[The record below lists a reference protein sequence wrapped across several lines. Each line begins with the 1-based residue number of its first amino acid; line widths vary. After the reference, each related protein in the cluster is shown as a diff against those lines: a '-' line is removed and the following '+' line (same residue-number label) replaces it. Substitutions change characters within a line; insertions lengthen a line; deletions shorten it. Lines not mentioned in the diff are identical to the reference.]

1 LCPSTYY
8 IYYYLPYNIFG
19 MEDLD
24 DKIAAKL
31 AAKKKIK
38 GKRKRR
44 PADDERE
51 NKDVVVGQLK
61 SPPELHLSNNQLLSS
76 IAAKPSEEGRDSK
89 DSSFEEDAKIAA
101 VPVVAVA
108 AAASKKPGAYA
119 AKSTDVS
126 AAERLKFGTTTTT
139 PTDVQPASRP
149 GAYSA
154 TTEDVSAAER
164 LKFGIVTSATVVGS
178 APGAYATSNEDT
190 SAAERLKFGIAV
202 PVTNDA
208 QVTVGGFDP
217 NTSEYSNS
225 SLTNDFW
232 AGSRQQ
238 TSQNEN
244 EVVEA
249 EIVSEHSSEDDDYS
263 SGESYDEDIDST
275 RWRARR
281 WRNMFIVSSIVLVI
295 IIVGLSVALASAT
308 KPPSQNTAPAIID
321 ESGSQKQPTSFP
333 SMSPSLRPVDISWCF
348 TDLEYLENYRY
359 SSLRSALV
367 MSGLSSDDEFSTN
380 DSYQRKAL
388 CWLVFGDGLQLD
400 KADPF
405 LEQRYAL
412 ATLFYSQNEPI
423 KLRSS
428 GWLSNKHECNW
439 TPMVQCDIRTGS
451 TVSKLN
457 ITNFNLEG
465 KLPKELSSLQYATH
479 LDASQNLLD
488 GGIAEATSGWID
500 LQELRLA
507 NNRLEAVPQVLGAM
521 TSMTHLDISGNS
533 ISGAIPEFLAFMNNL
548 IHLDISS
555 NSFNSTIP
563 DYMGGNLPNL
573 SSLYMHSNQLTGN
586 MPQSICN
593 LRQRSLSHLSVDCGV
608 GREIQCDVPLCC
620 TVCNGYDF

>member
-1 LCPSTYY
+1 MSVPFQLTY
-8 IYYYLPYNIFG
+8 ILHNRIG

-38 GKRKRR
+38 GKKKRR
-44 PADDERE
+44 PADASAGE
-51 NKDVVVGQLK
+51 DVVVGQLK
-61 SPPELHLSNNQLLSS
+61 SPPELQLSNQLLSS
-76 IAAKPSEEGRDSK
+76 IAAKPSEEGKDSK
-89 DSSFEEDAKIAA
+89 DSSFEEDSKIAA

-119 AKSTDVS
+119 VKSTDVS
-126 AAERLKFGTTTTT
+126 AAERLKFGTTTT
-139 PTDVQPASRP
+139 PTDAQPASRP

-154 TTEDVSAAER
+154 TTEDLSAAER
-164 LKFGIVTSATVVGS
+164 LKFGVVTSATVVGS

-208 QVTVGGFDP
+208 PVAVGGFDP

-232 AGSRQQ
+232 SRQQ

-244 EVVEA
+244 AVVEA
-249 EIVSEHSSEDDDYS
+249 EVVSEHSSEDGDYS

-281 WRNMFIVSSIVLVI
+281 WRNMFIVSSVVLLI
-295 IIVGLSVALASAT
+295 IIIGLSVALASAT
-308 KPPSQNTAPAIID
+308 KPPSQNTTPATVD
-321 ESGSQKQPTSFP
+321 ESVSQKQPTSFP

-367 MSGLSSDDEFSTN
+367 NSGLSSDDEFSTN

-388 CWLVFGDGLQLD
+388 CWLAFGDGLQLD

-457 ITNFNLEG
+457 ITDFNLEG
-465 KLPKELSSLQYATH
+465 KLPKELSSLQYVTH

-507 NNRLEAVPQVLGAM
+507 NNRLQTVPQVLGAM
-521 TSMTHLDISGNS
+521 TSMTHFDISGNN

-593 LRQRSLSHLSVDCGV
+593 LRERSLAHLSVDCGV

>member
-1 LCPSTYY
+1 
-8 IYYYLPYNIFG
+8 

-38 GKRKRR
+38 GKKKRR

-51 NKDVVVGQLK
+51 NEDVVVGQLK
-61 SPPELHLSNNQLLSS
+61 SPPELQLSNQLLSS
-76 IAAKPSEEGRDSK
+76 ISAKPSVEGKDSK
-89 DSSFEEDAKIAA
+89 DSSFEEDSKIAA
-101 VPVVAVA
+101 VPV
-108 AAASKKPGAYA
+108 AASSTKPGAYA

-126 AAERLKFGTTTTT
+126 AAERLKFGTTTAT
-139 PTDVQPASRP
+139 PTEVQPASRP

-178 APGAYATSNEDT
+178 VPGAYATSNEDT
-190 SAAERLKFGIAV
+190 SAAERLKFGVAV

-208 QVTVGGFDP
+208 PVAVGGFDP

-232 AGSRQQ
+232 AGSRQH
-238 TSQNEN
+238 TSRNEN
-244 EVVEA
+244 AVVEA
-249 EIVSEHSSEDDDYS
+249 EVVSEHSSEDNDYS

-281 WRNMFIVSSIVLVI
+281 WRNMFIVSSVVLVI
-295 IIVGLSVALASAT
+295 IIIGLSVALASAT
-308 KPPSQNTAPAIID
+308 KPPSPNTTPVIID
-321 ESGSQKQPTSFP
+321 EGESVSQKQPTSFP

-367 MSGLSSDDEFSTN
+367 NSGLSSDDEFSSN

-400 KADPF
+400 KGDPF

-465 KLPKELSSLQYATH
+465 KLPKELRSLQFVTH

-500 LQELRLA
+500 LQQLRLA

-521 TSMTHLDISGNS
+521 SSMTHLDVSGNNISGD
-533 ISGAIPEFLAFMNNL
+533 IPDFLAFMNNL

-573 SSLYMHSNQLTGN
+573 SSLYMHTNQLTGN

-620 TVCNGYDF
+620 TACNGYDF